1 MRTWSRLAIGLIVFA
16 LLLLPARALAH
27 HTGASKMPMI
37 GVRILSPSSGL
48 VLHDNSL
55 TVHVAFTHW
64 QLSCAWAGKANK
76 HGIGHY
82 HVLLDGALVNMFC
95 GSSATV
101 SMQNV
106 TPGNHT
112 IMVLPA
118 DNNHD
123 DMMYM
128 KEAKKL
134 TFTYKPTH
142 ALPVIK
148 PASLGKPSITITS
161 PANGQ
166 TVSGT
171 FSVNVSV
178 HNFNL
183 SCALYGKQNL
193 KGYGHWHLNHDTMAG
208 PMMGMGTML
217 GMSCANSF
225 QASTVG
231 LKPGPH
237 TFFAILEDD
246 QHAPL
251 MPSVFGKVKVNVQ

>member
-1 MRTWSRLAIGLIVFA
+1 MRTSFRIAA
-16 LLLLPARALAH
+16 ALAV
-27 HTGASKMPMI
+27 ASLLILPVRVLAHSSKATMPMI
-37 GVRILSPSSGL
+37 GVRILSPAPGA
-48 VLHDNSL
+48 VIHANS
-55 TVHVAFTHW
+55 VQVRVAITHW

-76 HGIGHY
+76 PGIGHF
-82 HVLLDGALVNMFC
+82 HILLDGALVNMYC
-95 GSSATV
+95 GDSTSV

-106 TPGNHT
+106 KPGPHNL
-112 IMVLPA
+112 MVVPA

-128 KEAKKL
+128 KEAKKV
-134 TFTYKPTH
+134 TIVYRP
-142 ALPVIK
+142 ANPLPFIK
-148 PASLGKPSITITS
+148 PVNLGKPSITITS
-161 PANGQ
+161 PTNGQ
-166 TVSGT
+166 TVSGI
-171 FSVNVSV
+171 FPVNVSV
-178 HNFNL
+178 KSFHL

-237 TFFAILEDD
+237 TFFAILEDN

-251 MPSVFGKVKVNVQ
+251 MPSVFAKVKLNVK

>member
-1 MRTWSRLAIGLIVFA
+1 
-16 LLLLPARALAH
+16 
-27 HTGASKMPMI
+27 MPMI
-37 GVRILSPSSGL
+37 GVRILSPAPGA
-48 VLHDNSL
+48 VIHDN
-55 TVHVAFTHW
+55 TVQVRVAITHW

-76 HGIGHY
+76 PGIGHY
-82 HVLLDGALVNMFC
+82 HVLLDGALVNMVC
-95 GSSATV
+95 GSTAPV

-106 TPGNHT
+106 APGKHT
-112 IMVLPA
+112 ITVIPA

-123 DMMYM
+123 DMMYV
-128 KEAKKL
+128 KEAKKVTIVYRPTNPL
-134 TFTYKPTH
+134 PALKP
-142 ALPVIK
+142 VN
-148 PASLGKPSITITS
+148 LGKPSISITS
-161 PANGQ
+161 PPTGQ

-171 FSVNVSV
+171 FTVTVSV
-178 HNFNL
+178 KHFHL
-183 SCALYGKQNL
+183 SCALYGKQIL

-231 LKPGPH
+231 LKPGKH

-251 MPSVFGKVKVNVQ
+251 MPSVFAKVTVNVK

>member
-1 MRTWSRLAIGLIVFA
+1 
-16 LLLLPARALAH
+16 
-27 HTGASKMPMI
+27 MPMI
-37 GVRILSPSSGL
+37 GVRILSPAPNS
-48 VLHDNSL
+48 VITANSL
-55 TVHVAFTHW
+55 QVKVAITHW
-64 QLSCAWAGKANK
+64 QVNCAWAGKANK
-76 HGIGHY
+76 AGIGHY
-82 HVLLDGALVNMFC
+82 HIYLGGLINMFC
-95 GSSATV
+95 GNTASV
-101 SMQNV
+101 SLQNV
-106 TPGNHT
+106 NSGPHKL
-112 IMVLPA
+112 MVVPA

-128 KEAKKL
+128 KEARTI
-134 TFTYKPTH
+134 TFVYRPTH
-142 ALPVIK
+142 PLPVLK

-161 PANGQ
+161 PTNGQ

-171 FSVNVSV
+171 FAVNVSV
-178 HNFNL
+178 KNYRL

-217 GMSCANSF
+217 GMSCSKSF

-237 TFFAILEDD
+237 TFFAILEDN

-251 MPSVFGKVKVNVQ
+251 MPSVFAKVQVKVK